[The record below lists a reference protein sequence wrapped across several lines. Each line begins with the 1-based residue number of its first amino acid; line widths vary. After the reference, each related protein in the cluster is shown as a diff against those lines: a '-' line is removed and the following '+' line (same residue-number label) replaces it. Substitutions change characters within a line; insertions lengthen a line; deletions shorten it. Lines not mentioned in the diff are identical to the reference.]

1 MTELS
6 ASSEWSTERSAAK
19 TSKIIIL
26 LVGDLRPRDSNV
38 TPSIKD
44 GHIEVIIETIL
55 LLACHSYQS
64 R

>member
-1 MTELS
+1 MLRVS
-6 ASSEWSTERSAAK
+6 VFLVR
-19 TSKIIIL
+19 I
-26 LVGDLRPRDSNV
+26 VGDLRLRDSNV

-44 GHIEVIIETIL
+44 RHIEVIIETIL

>member
-1 MTELS
+1 MLVYVVIYPNMS
-6 ASSEWSTERSAAK
+6 FKKSESFN
-19 TSKIIIL
+19 I
-26 LVGDLRPRDSNV
+26 VGDLRLRDSNV

-44 GHIEVIIETIL
+44 RHIEVIIETIL